1 MALPS
6 GPAAPRLG
14 SMTDAPPMTSP
25 VEHPALLRFV
35 REAHAALPGR
45 IERVLLYGSRARGDA
60 REGSDWDV
68 AVLLRDG
75 EVDDATHRTLSGIA
89 YRILM
94 QDDVFIQVTPLRPGG
109 LENDTGY
116 AANLR
121 RDAVEIGPRS
131 SAGAAP

>member
-1 MALPS
+1 
-6 GPAAPRLG
+6 
-14 SMTDAPPMTSP
+14 MTSP
-25 VEHPALLRFV
+25 VAHPALLRFA
-35 REAHAALPGR
+35 REAHTALPGR
-45 IERVLLYGSRARGDA
+45 IERILLYGSRARGDA

-75 EVDDATHRTLSGIA
+75 EVDDATHRALSGLA

-94 QDDVFIQVTPLRPGG
+94 QDDVFIQAMPLRPGA
-109 LENDTGY
+109 LESDTGY

-131 SAGAAP
+131 SAGAASSAGS